1 MSSSS
6 LISVVKSRETGS
18 KSHKPGGHLV
28 FGEAEGVWGRHGE
41 HINNQLDRMQLGVQL
56 CVTK

>member
-1 MSSSS
+1 M
-6 LISVVKSRETGS
+6 KSRETGS

-41 HINNQLDRMQLGVQL
+41 HINNQLDRLQLGVQL